1 MKSFLVAFNIE
12 HKLFWRGFFGPFFT
26 LVFPLL
32 MLFLYGSIFGN
43 EPDPVYGGYGAMDV
57 SIPSYC
63 AMVIAVTGIMV
74 FPLTMAEYKSKKVY
88 KRLDATSQGKNT
100 VILAQLAVNV
110 LMSVIGIG
118 LLVIGGL
125 LFYNVQIDGNPFII
139 APILLLGITNTYSFG
154 FLLSA
159 IAPDYKT
166 AHVLCYLTYFIMIFV
181 SGTTIPI
188 ERFPESL
195 QTFAKILPLTYVT
208 DVFRAVF
215 AGKPMTDYVSDIV
228 IVAVLGLTFS
238 AIAIA
243 INRRKRWD

>member
-1 MKSFLVAFNIE
+1 MKTFLIAFKVENN
-12 HKLFWRGFFGPFFT
+12 LFWRGFFGPFFT
-26 LVFPLL
+26 LIFPLL

-43 EPDPVYGGYGAMDV
+43 APDPLYGGYGAMDV

-100 VILAQLAVNV
+100 VILAQLAVNLV
-110 LMSVIGIG
+110 MSIIGIG

-125 LFYNVQIDGNPFII
+125 LFYNVQIDGNVLII
-139 APILLLGITNTYSFG
+139 TPIILLGIASTYSFG

-166 AHVLCYLTYFIMIFV
+166 AHVLCYLTYFIMIFI

-195 QTFAKILPLTYVT
+195 RTFAKVLPLTYVT
-208 DVFRAVF
+208 DLFRSVF
-215 AGKPMTDYVSDIV
+215 AGELIMEYLSDI
-228 IVAVLGLTFS
+228 AMVLVFGVLFTC
-238 AIAIA
+238 IAIML
-243 INRRKRWD
+243 NHHKRWD